1 MSTRVPG
8 RNSTR
13 SRARGRIRGALAPFP
28 GAGARAAI
36 AVAMAVAGH
45 APVRSAS
52 AQTVRPVVVEYYG
65 TTAKGRFE
73 LVNDGLVPL
82 TVVLEPKSFD
92 VTETGDAI
100 YRPLDSRIR
109 LRLSTMSV
117 RIPARQSRFV
127 FFEARCDSIP
137 AWFVI
142 TSTFSGLPRRQGLQV
157 LVELPHT
164 VYLEQKDLLQRD
176 DVRVETAAYSAAEKW
191 ILIEVE
197 NRGPRLGRATQI
209 EAITKGERRDYPSFP
224 LLPGGRR
231 QIIIPWDAARAPDR
245 VTIKF
250 QGFTLDVPLL
260 KISQVAG

>member
-1 MSTRVPG
+1 M
-8 RNSTR
+8 R
-13 SRARGRIRGALAPFP
+13 SRTRGRIRGALVPLP
-28 GAGARAAI
+28 VAGAPMLAALALGVAALA
-36 AVAMAVAGH
+36 AVRPAT
-45 APVRSAS
+45 
-52 AQTVRPVVVEYYG
+52 AQTVRPVIVEYYG
-65 TTAKGRFE
+65 NTAKGRFE
-73 LVNDGLVPL
+73 LVNDGLVPVN
-82 TVVLEPKSFD
+82 VVLEPKSFD

-100 YRPLDSRIR
+100 YRPLDGKIR

-127 FFEARCDSIP
+127 FFEARCDTVP

-142 TSTFSGLPRRQGLQV
+142 TSTFSGMPRRAGLQI

-164 VYLEQKDLLQRD
+164 VYLVQKDLLQRD

-191 ILIEVE
+191 ILVE
-197 NRGPRLGRATQI
+197 IQNRGPRLGRATEVQ
-209 EAITKGERRDYPSFP
+209 AVAKGEHKDYPSFP
-224 LLPGGRR
+224 LMPGARR
-231 QIIIPWDAARAPDR
+231 QIIIPWDSPRAPEH